1 MKFSDKLLEIYL
13 DEGRRISSLHR
24 FINSTGMDYEHMD
37 RKKLNKISRQKRY
50 KQWRKIKHVQKIM
63 ARNGEL
69 QTESKFDQ
77 HDFEPHKK
85 YKHLDPTKI
94 SRQQVISRLVAKGFS
109 PDHYIRTARKYNKF
123 GKKKVTV
130 GKRAYQAPKKGVF
143 RFRRSL
149 ESPSLVGKT
158 ATIRLPSK
166 HRELIGK
173 SAKKFKALENI
184 ETMQNNNYILEQ
196 EAPDRDYNYASKVD
210 KLVSKNKEI
219 KTKMN
224 DSNVNNNCE
233 YEVAKTLSGKKG
245 QDIIEINPRS

>member
-1 MKFSDKLLEIYL
+1 MDFSDKLLEIYL
-13 DEGRRISSLHR
+13 NEGRRISSLHR
-24 FINSTGMDYEHMD
+24 FINSTGMDYAHMD
-37 RKKLNKISRQKRY
+37 RKKLNKIARQKRY

-63 ARNGEL
+63 AKNGEL

-77 HDFEPHKK
+77 FDFEPHKK
-85 YKHLDPTKI
+85 YKHLDPTAI
-94 SRQQVISRLVAKGFS
+94 SRQQVISKLIGKGFS

-149 ESPSLVGKT
+149 TSPGLVGQT
-158 ATIRLPSK
+158 TTIKLPSK
-166 HRELIGK
+166 HRELVGK
-173 SAKKFKALENI
+173 TAKKFKTLENI
-184 ETMQNNNYILEQ
+184 ESMKNNYILEQ
-196 EAPDRDYNYASKVD
+196 ESPDRDYNFSSKVD

-224 DSNVNNNCE
+224 DSNVNNHCE
-233 YEVAKTLSGKKG
+233 YQVAKTLSGKKG